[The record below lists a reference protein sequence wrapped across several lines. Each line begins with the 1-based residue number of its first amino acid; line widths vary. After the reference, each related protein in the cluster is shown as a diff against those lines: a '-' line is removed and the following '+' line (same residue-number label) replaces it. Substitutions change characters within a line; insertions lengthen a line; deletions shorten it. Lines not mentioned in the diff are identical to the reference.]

1 MSKYEKRLDSHE
13 LQLRIRYERAFHKSK
28 VNWLQVKFD
37 PVTPLYEEDKK
48 EQKYLADYGFNL
60 FQAWRPNKHLM
71 SNNNSEP
78 ERQKIIDQE
87 RIKREKADSEEFDLS
102 PYSNFYKKE
111 IITKTSKTRTPAKN
125 EKKRIR
131 REFCD

>member
-28 VNWLQVKFD
+28 VNWLQVKFH
-37 PVTPLYEEDKK
+37 PVTAIYIEDKK

-60 FQAWRPNKHLM
+60 FQAWRPKKHLM

-78 ERQKIIDQE
+78 EKQKIIDQE
-87 RIKREKADSEEFDLS
+87 RIKREKADSEVFDLS
-102 PYSNFYKKE
+102 PFRNFYKKKLFA
-111 IITKTSKTRTPAKN
+111 TLQKN
-125 EKKRIR
+125 EHLQRIKQK
-131 REFCD
+131 E

>member
-28 VNWLQVKFD
+28 VNWLQVKFH
-37 PVTPLYEEDKK
+37 PVTAIYIEDKK

-60 FQAWRPNKHLM
+60 FQAWRPKKHLM

-78 ERQKIIDQE
+78 EKQKIIDQE
-87 RIKREKADSEEFDLS
+87 RIKREKADSEIFDLS
-102 PYSNFYKKE
+102 PFRNFYKKKNYSQAFK
-111 IITKTSKTRTPAKN
+111 KTNTYK
-125 EKKRIR
+125 E
-131 REFCD
+131 

>member
-1 MSKYEKRLDSHE
+1 MSKHEKRIDSHE

-28 VNWLQVKFD
+28 VNWLQVKFH
-37 PVTPLYEEDKK
+37 PVTAIYIEDKK

-60 FQAWRPNKHLM
+60 FQAWRPKKHLM

-78 ERQKIIDQE
+78 EKQKIIDQE
-87 RIKREKADSEEFDLS
+87 RIKREKAYSEVFDLS
-102 PYSNFYKKE
+102 PFRNFYKKK
-111 IITKTSKTRTPAKN
+111 IIRNPSKKRTPTKN
-125 EKKRIR
+125 KTKRIR